1 MSVNCYKLSP
11 ESKDRKPILK
21 EDFLIVLGQSLFL
34 SFFFS
39 LDVLCLSLT
48 SVSMY
53 DCNFLCVCI
62 SILLRPRVCA
72 CVCVFGGAHH
82 FSPPPFCLCSYTH
95 SYSLTY
101 TLTLSYEHTL
111 IIIMIIEE
119 KKRSTL

>member
-82 FSPPPFCLCSYTH
+82 FSPPPFVCAH
-95 SYSLTY
+95 
-101 TLTLSYEHTL
+101 TLTLTHSLTL
-111 IIIMIIEE
+111 SLSRMNTH
-119 KKRSTL
+119 S

>member
-72 CVCVFGGAHH
+72 CVCVFGGGEVVGSAG
-82 FSPPPFCLCSYTH
+82 FEPAIATVPCSWMKAKAPQGG
-95 SYSLTY
+95 
-101 TLTLSYEHTL
+101 TLARGRTRLA
-111 IIIMIIEE
+111 
-119 KKRSTL
+119 RS